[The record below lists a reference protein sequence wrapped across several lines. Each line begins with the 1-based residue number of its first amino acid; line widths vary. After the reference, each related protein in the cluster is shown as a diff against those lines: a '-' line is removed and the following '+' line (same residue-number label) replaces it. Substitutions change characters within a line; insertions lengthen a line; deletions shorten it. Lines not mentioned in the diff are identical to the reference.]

1 MLWKEGEAVLPVQL
15 LANCKDIP
23 SVGTRRSGRVQ
34 LTKSPLIAL
43 HAPQRP
49 VSLRCLAETRFFC
62 WQCVQV
68 RMTGIASLNPRT

>member
-1 MLWKEGEAVLPVQL
+1 MLWKEGEAVLPVHL

-23 SVGTRRSGRVQ
+23 SVGTRGSGRVQ

-49 VSLRCLAETRFFC
+49 VSLRLLGRDPVLLLAMR
-62 WQCVQV
+62 
-68 RMTGIASLNPRT
+68 TGANDWHSEPRS